1 MLTDIVKNSLN
12 KYRKTKGE
20 KVDLDMANGFITR
33 ALQNHYEKTYFK
45 ISPHNVKGRMLEE
58 ELKHK

>member
-1 MLTDIVKNSLN
+1 MLTEIVKNSLN

-20 KVDLDMANGFITR
+20 KVDLDTANGFITR

-45 ISPHNVKGRMLEE
+45 IMPSNVKARMCEE
-58 ELKHK
+58 DLKQK